1 MTSMENFFN
10 WMSKPIPTDEVVI
23 WFNVHNMIYERMELY
38 GDIFKS
44 LNHIIVDTYM
54 GEPIGGSSETKI
66 SLSQEDKELHFEWC
80 WNKTVEN
87 FKKENININPTG
99 DHKNYFKSFFMDT
112 FYNQPEKSVKES
124 IPVFLDEIFDIFKPF
139 SKSDLDM
146 ITEMYKLLEK
156 NVE

>member
-1 MTSMENFFN
+1 MASMENFFN

-23 WFNVHNMIYERMELY
+23 WFNVHNMVYERIELY
-38 GDIFKS
+38 GDIFKT
-44 LNHIIVDTYM
+44 LNHIIMDTYM
-54 GEPIGGSSETKI
+54 GEPIGSSSETKI
-66 SLSQEDKELHFEWC
+66 SLTQEDKDLHFEWC

-87 FKKENININPTG
+87 FKKENININQTG
-99 DHKNYFKSFFMDT
+99 NHKDYFKSFYMDT
-112 FYNQPEKSVKES
+112 FYNQYEKSVKES

>member
-1 MTSMENFFN
+1 
-10 WMSKPIPTDEVVI
+10 
-23 WFNVHNMIYERMELY
+23 
-38 GDIFKS
+38 
-44 LNHIIVDTYM
+44 M
-54 GEPIGGSSETKI
+54 GESNGGSSETKI

-80 WNKTVEN
+80 WNRMVEN
-87 FKKENININPTG
+87 FSKENINIKQSG
-99 DHKNYFKSFFMDT
+99 DHKDYLKSFYMDT

-146 ITEMYKLLEK
+146 ITEMYKLMEK